1 MRGLL
6 NKGNRVPTRHR
17 CSNCTVICGNSS
29 HSCLALFS
37 HCILIGETS
46 AHAQSMT
53 HTPTPLRDLKSR
65 QSAPD
70 HAVQQPETIAVP
82 LHRHRAHPEEGIGP
96 GAHPLLRERLLH
108 DLQLLARPRHA
119 RWDPLGLLAVRSLL
133 RERLGALGA
142 VEEQH
147 FGSGADAGTN
157 LILRLPGRRNDLPP
171 LLVAA
176 HYDGPLHSIGADDN
190 ASGLAALL
198 ELARRWA
205 ANPPQRPVWIVAFDQ
220 EEWGCLGS
228 KALAADLKRRGQPLE
243 LMVSLEML
251 AFTGAEQRYPIPA
264 LRWLYGRRAD
274 FIAVIGNL
282 RSLPRL
288 PGLTHRLGRHV
299 RTKVLAVPLR
309 GRILPDVRRSDH
321 SPFWDAGY
329 RAVMIT
335 DTSFLRNPHYHQ
347 MSDTVATL
355 NLDFFSRVT
364 EGLAR
369 ALAAV

>member
-1 MRGLL
+1 MSQPVSPSRASVQASSPVAGAVTDGAALSEDASVALGLASAPSRVLERPPVRPLQPPGRPSAARGHAAGDPLLVQRLL
-6 NKGNRVPTRHR
+6 N
-17 CSNCTVICGNSS
+17 
-29 HSCLALFS
+29 
-37 HCILIGETS
+37 
-46 AHAQSMT
+46 
-53 HTPTPLRDLKSR
+53 
-65 QSAPD
+65 
-70 HAVQQPETIAVP
+70 
-82 LHRHRAHPEEGIGP
+82 
-96 GAHPLLRERLLH
+96 
-108 DLQLLARPRHA
+108 DLQELARPRHA
-119 RWDPLGLLAVRSLL
+119 RWDPVGLMSVRSTL
-133 RERLGALGA
+133 RQRFAALGP
-142 VEEQH
+142 VEEHH

-157 LILRLPGRRNDLPP
+157 LILRLPGRNPELAP

-205 ANPPQRPVWIVAFDQ
+205 ARPLRRPVWIVAFDQ

-228 KALAADLKRRGQPLE
+228 KALAADLQRRQQPLA

-251 AFTGAEQRYPIPA
+251 AFTGSEQRYPLPA

-282 RSLPRL
+282 RALPQL

-299 RTKVLAVPLR
+299 RTKVLPVPLR

-329 RAVMIT
+329 RAVMVT
-335 DTSFLRNPHYHQ
+335 DTSFLRNPNYHR
-347 MSDTVATL
+347 MSDQIATL
-355 NLDFFSRVT
+355 NLGFFARVT
-364 EGLAR
+364 EGLAA

>member
-1 MRGLL
+1 M
-6 NKGNRVPTRHR
+6 
-17 CSNCTVICGNSS
+17 
-29 HSCLALFS
+29 
-37 HCILIGETS
+37 
-46 AHAQSMT
+46 
-53 HTPTPLRDLKSR
+53 
-65 QSAPD
+65 
-70 HAVQQPETIAVP
+70 
-82 LHRHRAHPEEGIGP
+82 
-96 GAHPLLRERLLH
+96 GAAGYADVHPLLHERLLH
-108 DLQLLARPRHA
+108 NLRQLARPRHA
-119 RWDPLGLLAVRSLL
+119 RWDPVGLMSVRSFL

-157 LILRLPGRRNDLPP
+157 LILRLDGRRNDLPP

-198 ELARRWA
+198 ELAQRWA
-205 ANPPQRPVWIVAFDQ
+205 ADPPRRPVWIVAFDQ

-228 KALAADLKRRGQPLE
+228 KALAAELKRRRQPLE

-251 AFTGAEQRYPIPA
+251 AFTGTEQRYPVPA
-264 LRWLYGRRAD
+264 LRWIYGRRAD

-282 RSLPRL
+282 QSLPRL
-288 PGLTHRLGRHV
+288 PGLAHRLGRHV
-299 RTKVLAVPLR
+299 RTRVLAVPLK

-335 DTSFLRNPHYHQ
+335 DTSFLRNPHYHR
-347 MSDTVATL
+347 MSDTIATL

-369 ALAAV
+369 ALGSV

>member
-1 MRGLL
+1 MSH
-6 NKGNRVPTRHR
+6 TR
-17 CSNCTVICGNSS
+17 
-29 HSCLALFS
+29 
-37 HCILIGETS
+37 
-46 AHAQSMT
+46 
-53 HTPTPLRDLKSR
+53 TPLRNRDAGGRALDVP
-65 QSAPD
+65 AL
-70 HAVQQPETIAVP
+70 QPETITVP
-82 LHRHRAHPEEGIGP
+82 LPRLRVRPGEDNCP
-96 GAHPLLRERLLH
+96 GAHPLLRQRLLA
-108 DLQLLARPRHA
+108 DLQQLARPRHA
-119 RWDPLGLLAVRSLL
+119 RWDPLGLMAVRSLL
-133 RERLGALGA
+133 HERLGALGA

-147 FGSGADAGTN
+147 FGSGVDAGIN
-157 LILRLPGRRNDLPP
+157 LILRLAGRRNDLPP

-205 ANPPQRPVWIVAFDQ
+205 ADPPHRPIWIVAFDH

-228 KALAADLKRRGQPLE
+228 KALAADLRRRGQPLE

-251 AFTGAEQRYPIPA
+251 AFTGAEQRYPLPA
-264 LRWLYGRRAD
+264 LRWLYGRRGD

-288 PGLTHRLGRHV
+288 PGLSHRLGRHV
-299 RTKVLAVPLR
+299 RTKILAVPLR
-309 GRILPDVRRSDH
+309 GRLLPDVRRSDH

-335 DTSFLRNPHYHQ
+335 DTSFLRNPHYHR

>member
-1 MRGLL
+1 MPHSLRPIE
-6 NKGNRVPTRHR
+6 RP
-17 CSNCTVICGNSS
+17 TVITVPANQRW
-29 HSCLALFS
+29 
-37 HCILIGETS
+37 IGERGEGGTL
-46 AHAQSMT
+46 AQ
-53 HTPTPLRDLKSR
+53 PP
-65 QSAPD
+65 
-70 HAVQQPETIAVP
+70 
-82 LHRHRAHPEEGIGP
+82 
-96 GAHPLLRERLLH
+96 LRERLLR
-108 DLQLLARPRHA
+108 DLQVLARPRHA
-119 RWDPLGLLAVRSLL
+119 RWDPLGLMAVRSLL

-147 FGSGADAGTN
+147 FGSGVDAGIN
-157 LILRLPGRRNDLPP
+157 LILRLAGRRNDLPP

-205 ANPPQRPVWIVAFDQ
+205 ADPPLRPVWIVAFDR

-228 KALAADLKRRGQPLE
+228 KALAADLRRRGQPLE

-251 AFTGAEQRYPIPA
+251 AFTGAEQRYPLPA

-288 PGLTHRLGRHV
+288 PGLSHRLGRHV

-335 DTSFLRNPHYHQ
+335 DTSFLRNPHYHN

-355 NLDFFSRVT
+355 DLDFFSRVT